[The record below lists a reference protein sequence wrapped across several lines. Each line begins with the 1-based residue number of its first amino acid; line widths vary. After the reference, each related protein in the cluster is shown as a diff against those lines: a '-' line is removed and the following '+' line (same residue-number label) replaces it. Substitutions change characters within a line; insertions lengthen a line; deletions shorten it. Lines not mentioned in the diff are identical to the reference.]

1 MDLLAFNIL
10 VQIIEHGNLSQ
21 AAKFLNMSRANVS
34 YHLARLEKSLGASL
48 LRRTPQGVEATEVG
62 QRIYRHARNILN
74 ETELVRELAQ
84 SSTDDISGKI
94 GLSVPTGYGH
104 LVMAPW
110 LIEFKRAHPQ
120 VVLDIRLENFIDN
133 LLKDSVDIA
142 IRVMS
147 DPPPMLVARDMG
159 PVRYSLCAS
168 SDWLRS
174 HRLPETPSEL
184 SRTPLITS
192 GGESGKVRLQIARN
206 GQPLEELDITP
217 TLMSRSYPF
226 LCDCI
231 TDGLGVGLVPD
242 YMVRRQVED
251 GRVVLAM
258 QDYEFS
264 INQGR
269 MFMLYMPNRFQSGA
283 ARALIDFLSDRMGL
297 ARIIRPGD
305 LADGTGVAT
314 AGMTLEQ
321 SL

>member
-1 MDLLAFNIL
+1 MDLLALNIF

-34 YHLARLEKSLGASL
+34 YHLARLEKALGASL
-48 LRRTPQGVEATEVG
+48 LRRTPQGVEPTEVG
-62 QRIYRHARNILN
+62 QRIYRHARNILD
-74 ETELVRELAQ
+74 ETELVRDLAQ
-84 SSTDDISGKI
+84 SSTDEISGKI

-104 LVMAPW
+104 GVMAPW
-110 LIEFKRAHPQ
+110 LIEFKRRHPQ

-168 SDWLRS
+168 SEWLRT
-174 HRLPETPSEL
+174 HRMPQTPSEL
-184 SRTPLITS
+184 QRTPLITS
-192 GGESGKVRLQIARN
+192 GGESGQVVLQMEKP
-206 GQPLEELDITP
+206 GQSRQDLDITP

-231 TDGLGVGLVPD
+231 LSGLGAGLVPD
-242 YMVRRQVED
+242 YMVRQHVEA
-251 GRVVLAM
+251 GRLVLGM
-258 QDYEFS
+258 PDYELR

-269 MFMLYMPNRFQSGA
+269 MFMLYMPNRFQSA
-283 ARALIDFLSDRMGL
+283 ATRALIDFLSDRMGL
-297 ARIIRPGD
+297 ARVIRLDP
-305 LADGTGVAT
+305 AT
-314 AGMTLEQ
+314 A
-321 SL
+321 

>member
-10 VQIIEHGNLSQ
+10 VQIVEHGNLSQ

-62 QRIYRHARNILN
+62 RRIYRHARNILD
-74 ETELVRELAQ
+74 EAELVRDLAQ
-84 SSTDDISGKI
+84 SSTDEISGKI

-110 LIEFKRAHPQ
+110 LIEFKRRHPQ

-168 SDWLRS
+168 SDWLRE
-174 HRLPETPSEL
+174 HRMPQTPSEL
-184 SRTPLITS
+184 QRTPLITS
-192 GGESGKVRLQIARN
+192 GGESGRVRVQVAKV
-206 GQPLEELDITP
+206 GQPLQELDITP

-231 TDGLGVGLVPD
+231 ASGLGVGLVPD
-242 YMVRRQVED
+242 YMVREPIRQ
-251 GRVVLAM
+251 GRIVPGM
-258 QDYEFS
+258 CDHEFH

-269 MFMLYMPNRFQSGA
+269 MFMLYMPNRFQSA
-283 ARALIDFLSDRMGL
+283 ATRTLIDFLGDRMGL
-297 ARIIRPGD
+297 ARVIRPGD
-305 LADGTGVAT
+305 ASA
-314 AGMTLEQ
+314 A
-321 SL
+321 

>member
-62 QRIYRHARNILN
+62 RRIYRHARNILN
-74 ETELVRELAQ
+74 ETELVRDLAH
-84 SSTDDISGKI
+84 SSTDEISGKI

-147 DPPPMLVARDMG
+147 EPPPMLVARDMG
-159 PVRYSLCAS
+159 PVLYSLCAS
-168 SDWLRS
+168 RQWLGR
-174 HRLPETPSEL
+174 HRMPETPSEL
-184 SRTPLITS
+184 WRTPLITS
-192 GGESGKVRLQIARN
+192 GGESGRARLQISRN
-206 GQPLEELDITP
+206 GQPLEELDIAP
-217 TLMSRSYPF
+217 TLMSRNYPF

-231 TDGLGVGLVPD
+231 ASGLGLGLVPD
-242 YMVRRQVED
+242 YMVRRQVEE
-251 GRVVLAM
+251 GHMALGM
-258 QDYEFS
+258 QDHEFR

-269 MFMLYMPNRFQSGA
+269 MFMLYMPNRFQSA
-283 ARALIDFLSDRMGL
+283 ATRALIDFLSDRMGL
-297 ARIIRPGD
+297 ARMIRPGD
-305 LADGTGVAT
+305 AESAR
-314 AGMTLEQ
+314 Q
-321 SL
+321 P